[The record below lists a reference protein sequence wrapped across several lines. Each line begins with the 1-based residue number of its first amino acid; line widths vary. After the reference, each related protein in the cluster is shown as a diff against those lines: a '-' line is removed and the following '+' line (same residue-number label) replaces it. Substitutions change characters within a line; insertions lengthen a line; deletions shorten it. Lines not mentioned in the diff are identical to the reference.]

1 MSRNQRAG
9 LREAIIKTSLAI
21 GSELGEEGL
30 TMRGIASRLGVSA
43 TALYQHFESK
53 AAILRE
59 IRIYGSLQFQREVI
73 DTAKG
78 LPDPAERLHA
88 MADNYVMFARTHPW
102 LYSVMFENEQIDY
115 STMGSDELSQF
126 LRPLTEVRA
135 WLREG
140 LEKKTLR
147 EGMDPDMTSIR
158 MWAALHGVSSMLN
171 SGRIDEN
178 HPAFPVPD
186 QISFLK
192 GFTASVIRT
201 ITGAKKPEE
210 TGAESAD

>member
-53 AAILRE
+53 AAILHE
-59 IRIYGSLQFQREVI
+59 IRVFGADLLQREVI
-73 DTAKG
+73 DAVAS
-78 LPDPAERLHA
+78 LPDPIARLHA

-102 LYSVMFENEQIDY
+102 LYSVLFENEQIDY
-115 STMGSDELSQF
+115 GSMSPDQLSQF
-126 LRPLTEVRA
+126 LRPLTVVRG

-140 LEKKTLR
+140 LEQGKIR
-147 EGMDPDMTSIR
+147 GGIDPDMTSIR

-178 HPAFPVPD
+178 HPAFPVHD
-186 QISFLK
+186 QVTFLK

-201 ITGAKKPEE
+201 ISGDEGDDAAP
-210 TGAESAD
+210 AS